1 MAVNP
6 MQKKARNSMLIGI
19 IIGLLIG
26 CLGIAFFFM
35 QATNYKKQIKEAE
48 TNKSKAYVLN
58 QNVKSGDVITS
69 NMFTQLNNVDK
80 RTIPQ
85 DALSVTDLD
94 EYSLVDSQGNE
105 ILKQDLN
112 KKRVVDNGQTI
123 ELLLDKNTGKYYKET
138 NGVRE
143 DTDFTGY
150 YMEKEGQNGEKQV
163 VLIRQ
168 TKDLGKYYIIN
179 GNEKEFIEFQ
189 NVPVIAKLDMSA
201 NTILTPSLIAKSDEI
216 VTADLREQQYNM
228 IVLPQYLDVDN
239 YIDIRLQLPNG
250 QDYIVVSKKRIKNIN
265 EDTIWIDMYEQET
278 LTMSNAIVEAYIM
291 KGSKLYATTYVEA
304 ANQENAI
311 PTYIPSGNV
320 INLINSDSNI
330 TAKAR
335 DELNARYTESL
346 RERRVQDINAQIN
359 AVGEQAQ
366 SNIETGIEQEITK
379 SKESRKEYLDSL
391 NGAE

>member
-335 DELNARYTESL
+335 DELNARYTEAL